1 MLLLAY
7 YAAGIISTNL
17 AVVVKKCGY
26 ATSYI
31 RQDNGN
37 KFYYIIVKFI
47 PIILF
52 CYHCNQMHLSL
63 SFLHARKFDIN
74 TVASTLLINGKV

>member
-17 AVVVKKCGY
+17 RVVVKKCGMLPNIC
-26 ATSYI
+26 S
-31 RQDNGN
+31 
-37 KFYYIIVKFI
+37 KFI
-47 PIILF
+47 SIILF

-74 TVASTLLINGKV
+74 IVASTLLINGKL